1 MASGQDLVESRK
13 AEVDPRKDEPARHH
27 TENTAANAARTP
39 VKTTRT
45 PVKTKGT
52 GKHRVR
58 RRGRY
63 VASHTM
69 KAMISDR
76 MSLSTAGLAYYATFA
91 LFPAISTLVFL
102 YGLMFDPHSVATQ
115 LQNLETLLPPP
126 AYTLIS
132 ERVQALVSRQ
142 GGALTIGLIIS
153 VAITYWSASTGT
165 KSLLSALNL
174 VYGEEERRGIIGFQ
188 LIGLGMTLSGMLAA
202 VFGIAIL
209 VGLPAAISF
218 LGLSGH
224 QAALLKLVGVTALVI
239 FVFGALTLL
248 YRFGPS
254 RSPDVHRI
262 FLPGSITSTVL
273 WMAASVLFSI
283 YVTRVAS
290 YNAMYGPLAAV
301 IGVMMWFYVSAYVVL
316 FGAELNA
323 ALESSRKHQT

>member
-1 MASGQDLVESRK
+1 MASGQDLVESRT
-13 AEVDPRKDEPARHH
+13 AEVDPRKDEAARHQA
-27 TENTAANAARTP
+27 EGASANAARTP
-39 VKTTRT
+39 VL
-45 PVKTKGT
+45 TKGT

-58 RRGRY
+58 HRARFVG
-63 VASHTM
+63 SHTM
-69 KAMISDR
+69 KAMVSDR

-115 LQNLETLLPPP
+115 LKNLETLLPPP

-174 VYGEEERRGIIGFQ
+174 VYGEQERRGIIGFQ

-209 VGLPAAISF
+209 VALPAAISF

-224 QAALLKLVGVTALVI
+224 QAALLKLVGVSALLV

-254 RSPDVHRI
+254 RSPNAHRV
-262 FLPGSITSTVL
+262 FLPGSITSTIL
-273 WMAASVLFSI
+273 WMAASLLFSI

-323 ALESSRKHQT
+323 ALESSR

>member
-1 MASGQDLVESRK
+1 MASGQDLVESRT
-13 AEVDPRKDEPARHH
+13 AEVDPRKDEAARHQA
-27 TENTAANAARTP
+27 EGASANAARTP
-39 VKTTRT
+39 VL
-45 PVKTKGT
+45 TKGT

-58 RRGRY
+58 HRARFVG
-63 VASHTM
+63 SHTM
-69 KAMISDR
+69 KAMVSDR

-115 LQNLETLLPPP
+115 LKNLETLLPPP

-174 VYGEEERRGIIGFQ
+174 VYGEQERRGIIGFQ

-209 VGLPAAISF
+209 VALPAAISF

-224 QAALLKLVGVTALVI
+224 QAALLKLVGVSALLV

-254 RSPDVHRI
+254 RSPNAHRVV
-262 FLPGSITSTVL
+262 LPGSITATIL
-273 WMAASVLFSI
+273 WMAASLLFSI

-323 ALESSRKHQT
+323 ALESSRKHQI